1 MGNRFDYRLIHKG
14 YLTQYIVIKAAEVGR
29 FGRWSMTA
37 NNSADRLKLATRPSI
52 KHLVFPASSNPS
64 TFTLLGS
71 SMMASTSDQK
81 MHRSSIRSRK

>member
-1 MGNRFDYRLIHKG
+1 MGDRLDYRLIHSS
-14 YLTQYIVIKAAEVGR
+14 YLTQYIVIKAAEVAR
-29 FGRWSMTA
+29 FGRWSMIA
-37 NNSADRLKLATRPSI
+37 NSSAYLLKSATSPSI